1 MKNFKVIVNAGSKN
15 KASIADL
22 YEIDDNI
29 STVTAISARYVYID
43 NIAYN
48 RSVINSLKRNY
59 IKTYYDNKSWLL
71 NKGRQ

>member
-1 MKNFKVIVNAGSKN
+1 MKDFKVIVNGGSKN
-15 KASIADL
+15 KASVADL
-22 YEIDDNI
+22 YEIDGSMSI
-29 STVTAISARYVYID
+29 VTAISARYVYID